1 MFLKAADNYQY
12 IVEIIKDT
20 DNNREYCDMM
30 EKEYGFSYNQSTSLR
45 FCCANDFSK
54 SAIEKKKQKLEEL
67 RGRLAG
73 YEKELE
79 EYEHK

>member
-1 MFLKAADNYQY
+1 MECQRRKDVWLGSRGGLCLLSKTDF
-12 IVEIIKDT
+12 VEWVRI
-20 DNNREYCDMM
+20 
-30 EKEYGFSYNQSTSLR
+30 
-45 FCCANDFSK
+45 
-54 SAIEKKKQKLEEL
+54 QKLEEL